1 MSDTPHTETGLEA
14 IFERTLWS
22 SRFLVVIPVVASIIL
37 AIIMFFITTVDVV
50 RVLTIAVHYAD
61 PALSEAT
68 RTALRNT
75 SVAEVAGIVDG
86 YLFAAILLIFAFG
99 LYELFVGK
107 INIAEKSEI
116 ASRVLLIQTLD
127 DLKERLATLV
137 FLILVIR
144 YFEFALQLPVTG
156 PLDLLYI
163 AVGVALIAVALYLT
177 KHYFRPTSRS

>member
-1 MSDTPHTETGLEA
+1 MNDLPHTQTRLEA
-14 IFERTLWS
+14 AFEKALWS
-22 SRFLVVIPVVASIIL
+22 SRFLVVIPVVASIVL
-37 AIIMFFITTVDVV
+37 AVVMFFMATVDVV
-50 RVLTIAVHYAD
+50 SVVLNVAHYAD
-61 PALSEAT
+61 PSLGDAA
-68 RTALRNT
+68 RVALRNI

-107 INIAEKSEI
+107 INIAETSEI

-144 YFEFALQLPVTG
+144 YFEFALQLPVQG

-163 AVGVALIAVALYLT
+163 AIGVALIAVALYLT
-177 KHYFRPTSRS
+177 KHYFRPASRA